1 MWRSVKIIGQGGF
14 GVVKMATVDQE
25 DEDCHLPP
33 VIAVKSAPLVHSE
46 SLQKEREAFSDL
58 EGSPYLVHCYKAD
71 ASEEDGV
78 LYYNLLLEYANGG
91 SLADR
96 VKHGGRLCEEEA
108 RKHTKSMLNGLHHIH
123 EGGYVHCDIKPGNVL
138 LVDGA
143 AKIADLGL
151 AKKIGER
158 NQKRSGLRG
167 TTMYMAPGAVAEGD
181 YGAKG
186 DIWALGCT
194 VLQLLTGKP
203 PWDFKEK
210 ADDWNVLYRIGFS
223 DKLPEITRSGM
234 SEEAI
239 DFLRKCLVRD
249 PRLRWSSDML
259 MKHAFVTSSGKASA
273 KKIARK
279 APEKSSSAAAVKE
292 AASREDSLLF
302 KPNQLLM
309 MMKRRAQELDT
320 CRAHKKKKGM
330 GLGGPGPICA

>member
-1 MWRSVKIIGQGGF
+1 MWKSVKIIGQGGF

-25 DEDCHLPP
+25 DEDGHLPP

-46 SLQKEREAFSDL
+46 SLQKAREAFSDL

-78 LYYNLLLEYANGG
+78 LNYNLLLEYANEG

-96 VKHGGRLCEEEA
+96 GKDGNRLCEEEA
-108 RKHTKSMLNGLHHIH
+108 RKYTKSMLNGLRHIH

-138 LVDGA
+138 LVDGT

-151 AKKIGER
+151 AKKIAEKNR
-158 NQKRSGLRG
+158 NRSGLRG
-167 TTMYMAPGAVAEGD
+167 TTMYMAPEAVAEGD

-203 PWDFKEK
+203 PWDFKENEDK
-210 ADDWNVLYRIGFS
+210 WNVLYRIGFS
-223 DKLPEITRSGM
+223 DKLPEILWSGM

-259 MKHAFVTSSGKASA
+259 MKHAFVTSSGKAAA
-273 KKIARK
+273 KKTARE
-279 APEKSSSAAAVKE
+279 APEKSSTAAVRE
-292 AASREDSLLF
+292 AASREDSLSC
-302 KPNQLLM
+302 KPNRLLM

-330 GLGGPGPICA
+330 GLGGPDPICA

>member
-1 MWRSVKIIGQGGF
+1 MWKSVKIIGQGGF

-25 DEDCHLPP
+25 DEDGHLPP

-96 VKHGGRLCEEEA
+96 VKHGGILCEEEA

-151 AKKIGER
+151 SKKMAEKNR
-158 NQKRSGLRG
+158 KRSGLRG
-167 TTMYMAPGAVAEGD
+167 TMMYMAPEAVAEGD
-181 YGAKG
+181 Y
-186 DIWALGCT
+186 

-203 PWDFKEK
+203 PWDFKEN
-210 ADDWNVLYRIGFS
+210 ADKWNVLYRIGFS
-223 DKLPEITRSGM
+223 DQLPEIPRSGM

-239 DFLRKCLVRD
+239 DFLRKCLVHD

-259 MKHAFVTSSGKASA
+259 MKHAFVTSSGKAAA
-273 KKIARK
+273 KKIARA
-279 APEKSSSAAAVKE
+279 APEKRSSAAAVSE
-292 AASREDSLLF
+292 AASREDSLLC
-302 KPNQLLM
+302 KPNRLLM
-309 MMKRRAQELDT
+309 MMKRRAQELDP